1 MMLKLLKFLAP
12 VLMWPAAALAAIDV
26 MVVAP
31 QEGEYRRFGHELAQG
46 VKIAAQDIN
55 NHGGLLGQQINVVV
69 ADDRCEDVFALSLAQ
84 MLSVRD
90 DKPNVIIGPYCS
102 NAFSEAAGVFA
113 KAEILQI
120 VPVPLAGEKAFAPGA
135 PLKIAGLR
143 SEQAAVFLKYYQHNF
158 AGQNVAVVYDAL
170 DRTMV
175 GVAEALQQ
183 EFLSAGQGARI
194 SSFDF
199 AKYADDYEAMAK
211 EILQNN
217 QIVYILGTGEKTAE
231 LTLELRDMDE
241 NVAVF
246 TDRYLADENY
256 REIMGFNTDG
266 LYYLGLKNFKDS
278 TYFTETLVNL
288 RLQGMEPIGLGVYG
302 FAALKLWAE
311 VAQKAGGF
319 AYDDM
324 KKAAA
329 QGEFMMP
336 WGNMSFANGNFSGNA
351 IYGVFRRQ
359 GEEYTQ
365 VD

>member
-1 MMLKLLKFLAP
+1 MMLKLLKFLSLG
-12 VLMWPAAALAAIDV
+12 LMWPAAALAAVDV

-31 QEGEYRRFGHELAQG
+31 QEGEYRHFGRELAQG

-69 ADDRCEDVFALSLAQ
+69 ADDRCEDVFAVSLAQ

-90 DKPNVIIGPYCS
+90 EKPDVIIGPYCS
-102 NAFSEAAGVFA
+102 NAFTETADIFA
-113 KAEILQI
+113 RANILQI

-143 SEQAAVFLKYYQHNF
+143 SEQAEVFFKYYEHNF
-158 AGQNVAVVYDAL
+158 AGQNVAVAYDSLNREMIGIA
-170 DRTMV
+170 T
-175 GVAEALQQ
+175 ALQQ
-183 EFLSAGQGARI
+183 KFLDAGQGARL

-199 AKYADDYEAMAK
+199 AQYGDDYELMAK
-211 EILQNN
+211 EILHNN
-217 QIVYILGTGEKTAE
+217 QIVYILGTGAETAE
-231 LTLELRDMDE
+231 LTLELKDGDK
-241 NVAVF
+241 NVVIF
-246 TDRYLADENY
+246 TDRYSADENY

-329 QGEFMMP
+329 KGEFMMP

-365 VD
+365 VY

>member
-12 VLMWPAAALAAIDV
+12 ILMWPVAAFAAIDV

-31 QEGEYRRFGHELAQG
+31 QEGEYRHFGHELVQG

-55 NHGGLLGQQINVVV
+55 NHGGFLGQQINVVV
-69 ADDRCEDVFALSLAQ
+69 ADDRCEDIFAVSLAQ
-84 MLSVRD
+84 MLSVREE
-90 DKPNVIIGPYCS
+90 KPNVIIGPYCS
-102 NAFSEAAGVFA
+102 NGFNEAADVLA
-113 KAEILQI
+113 KAKILQI
-120 VPVPLAGEKAFAPGA
+120 VPVPLAGEKAFVPGA

-143 SEQAAVFLKYYQHNF
+143 SEQAEAFFKYYEHNF
-158 AGQNVAVVYDAL
+158 AGQNVAVAYASSDKA
-170 DRTMV
+170 MV
-175 GVAEALQQ
+175 GVATALQQ
-183 EFLSAGQGARI
+183 EFLAAGQGARL

-199 AKYADDYEAMAK
+199 AQYGDDYELMAK

-217 QIVYILGTGEKTAE
+217 QIVYILGTGEETAE
-231 LTLELRDMDE
+231 LTLEIRDQDE

-256 REIMGFNTDG
+256 REIMGFNADG

-324 KKAAA
+324 KKAAV

>member
-1 MMLKLLKFLAP
+1 MMLKLLKFLSL
-12 VLMWPAAALAAIDV
+12 VLMWPAAALAAVDV

-31 QEGEYRRFGHELAQG
+31 QEGEYRHFGRELAQG

-69 ADDRCEDVFALSLAQ
+69 ADDRCEDIFAVSLAQ

-90 DKPNVIIGPYCS
+90 EKPDVIIGPYCS
-102 NAFSEAAGVFA
+102 NAFNEMADIFA
-113 KAEILQI
+113 RANILQI
-120 VPVPLAGEKAFAPGA
+120 EPEPLAGEKAFAPGA

-143 SEQAAVFLKYYQHNF
+143 SEQAATFFKYYQHNF
-158 AGQNVAVVYDAL
+158 AGQNVAVAYNSS
-170 DRTMV
+170 DRVMV
-175 GVAEALQQ
+175 SVATALQQ
-183 EFLSAGQGARI
+183 EFLDAGQGARL

-199 AKYADDYEAMAK
+199 AQYGDDYELMAK

-217 QIVYILGTGEKTAE
+217 QIVYILGAGEETAE
-231 LTLELRDMDE
+231 LTLELRDRDE

-246 TDRYLADENY
+246 TDRYLVDENY

-319 AYDDM
+319 AYDDRLLPR
-324 KKAAA
+324 
-329 QGEFMMP
+329 E
-336 WGNMSFANGNFSGNA
+336 NL
-351 IYGVFRRQ
+351 
-359 GEEYTQ
+359 
-365 VD
+365 

>member
-12 VLMWPAAALAAIDV
+12 ILMWPVVAFAAIDV

-31 QEGEYRRFGHELAQG
+31 QEGEYRHFGHELVQG

-55 NHGGLLGQQINVVV
+55 NHGGFLGQQINVVV
-69 ADDRCEDVFALSLAQ
+69 ADDRCEDIFAVSLAQ
-84 MLSVRD
+84 MLSVREE
-90 DKPNVIIGPYCS
+90 KPNVIIGPYCS
-102 NAFSEAAGVFA
+102 NGFNEAADVLA
-113 KAEILQI
+113 KAKILQI
-120 VPVPLAGEKAFAPGA
+120 VPVPLAGEKAFVPGA

-143 SEQAAVFLKYYQHNF
+143 SEQAEVFFKYYEHNF
-158 AGQNVAVVYDAL
+158 AGQNVAVAYDSSDKA
-170 DRTMV
+170 MV
-175 GVAEALQQ
+175 GVATALQQ
-183 EFLSAGQGARI
+183 KFLDAGQGARL

-199 AKYADDYEAMAK
+199 AQYGDDYELMAK
-211 EILQNN
+211 EILHNN
-217 QIVYILGTGEKTAE
+217 QIVYILGTGEETAE
-231 LTLELRDMDE
+231 LTLEIRDQDE

-329 QGEFMMP
+329 KGEFMMP

-365 VD
+365 VY